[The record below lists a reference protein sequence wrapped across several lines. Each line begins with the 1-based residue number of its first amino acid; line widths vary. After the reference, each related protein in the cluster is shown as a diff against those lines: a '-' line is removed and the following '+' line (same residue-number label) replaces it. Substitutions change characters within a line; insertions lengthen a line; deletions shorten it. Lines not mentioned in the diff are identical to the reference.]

1 MLHALKK
8 YLRIYGKFISNSIM
22 AQMEYRVNFII
33 SCLIQLANMGIKLT
47 YVIVLYRTD
56 VVINGF
62 TPDEMMIMI
71 GTYSALSGVF
81 VSFFLINFD
90 ALSYHVNHG
99 TLDMYIVKPVS
110 LQFMVTLQRVDLAF
124 AAVSLICGGTMIG
137 IGWHRAGIAW
147 TAGKIL
153 GFIGFT
159 LWGIFLTYSVFLI
172 PNLLCFIT
180 VSARGLNSLVGQLWD
195 FNNMPMTIY
204 NNVVKLLGTFVIPV
218 LITNIGGL
226 FVMERLSTWLLWWSI
241 AAPIVFFVLCRLLWK
256 AAMKHYVSAS
266 S

>member
-1 MLHALKK
+1 MRVLKK
-8 YLRIYGKFISNSIM
+8 YFRIYVKFISNSIM
-22 AQMEYRVNFII
+22 AQMEYRANFVI
-33 SCLIQLANMGIKLT
+33 SCLIQLANMALKLT

-62 TPDEMMIMI
+62 SPDEMMIMI

-81 VSFFLINFD
+81 VSFFLVNFD
-90 ALSYHVNHG
+90 MLSYHVNHG

-110 LQFMVTLQRVDLAF
+110 LQFMVTLQKVDLAF
-124 AAVSLICGGTMIG
+124 AAVSLICGGAMIG
-137 IGWHRAGIAW
+137 IGWSRAGIAW

-153 GFIGFT
+153 GFLGFT

-172 PNLLCFIT
+172 PNLLCFYTI
-180 VSARGLNSLVGQLWD
+180 SARGISSLVGQLWD

-204 NNVVKLLGTFVIPV
+204 TDIVKVLGTFVIPV
-218 LITNIGGL
+218 FLITNIGGL
-226 FVMERLSTWLLWWSI
+226 FVMEKLSLWLMLWSL
-241 AAPIVFFVLCRLLWK
+241 AAPIIFFILCRILWDR
-256 AAMKHYVSAS
+256 AIRHYVSAS

>member
-1 MLHALKK
+1 MRVIRK
-8 YLRIYGKFISNSIM
+8 YFRIYGKFISNSIM
-22 AQMEYRVNFII
+22 AQMEYRVNFVI
-33 SCLIQLANMGIKLT
+33 SCLIQLANMVLKLT

-62 TPDEMMIMI
+62 SPDEMMIMI

-81 VSFFLINFD
+81 VSFFLVNFD
-90 ALSYHVNHG
+90 MLSYHVNHG

-124 AAVSLICGGTMIG
+124 AAVSLVCGGAMIG
-137 IGWHRAGIAW
+137 IGWFRAGIAV

-153 GFIGFT
+153 GFLGFT

-172 PNLLCFIT
+172 PNLLCFYTI
-180 VSARGLNSLVGQLWD
+180 SARGIGSLVGQLWD

-204 NNVVKLLGTFVIPV
+204 TDIVKVLGTFVVPV
-218 LITNIGGL
+218 FLITNIGGL
-226 FVMERLSTWLLWWSI
+226 FVMEKLSLWLMLWSL
-241 AAPIVFFVLCRLLWK
+241 AAPIVFFILCRLLWER
-256 AAMKHYVSAS
+256 AIRRYVSAS